1 MPRHFHLVNHLTI
14 DQVRAQER
22 ASTTSTA
29 TRRWQLVRLVMCGQ
43 TVRDASA
50 LVGYHERYAHMLL
63 HAYNDVGP
71 SALAQRPRNVTERRR
86 PQRLLDE
93 AQMKQLALALG
104 GPAPDGGL
112 WTGPKV
118 ARWIASV
125 TGREKVCPQRGWVY
139 LKRLG
144 FVLRR
149 PRPRHAKADAERQEA
164 FKKSPSRRWQSG

>member
-1 MPRHFHLVNHLTI
+1 MPRRFHLVMHLTNE
-14 DQVRAQER
+14 QVRERER
-22 ASTTSTA
+22 AARTVASKG
-29 TRRWQLVRLVMCGQ
+29 RWQLVRLVMDGQ
-43 TVRDASA
+43 TVRSASA
-50 LVGYHERYAHMLL
+50 VVGYHERYASMLL

-71 SALAQRPRNVTERRR
+71 SALAQRPRRSGGNVRRR
-86 PQRLLDE
+86 RLLDE
-93 AQMKQLALALG
+93 TQLEQLSIALR

-118 ARWIASV
+118 AQWIATV

-149 PRPRHAKADAERQEA
+149 PRPRHVKADPERQEA
-164 FKKSPSRRWQSG
+164 FKKSVSRRWQSV